1 MIKPWFAMLAGHQG
15 IRAFCLRSRRTG
27 PWKLRMRPWL
37 VLPLPGQAAKPSSSD
52 VVSPFLCLDHF
63 GSSCYP
69 VLPFGSFSTLLYY
82 LQLSPISIFSIYFR
96 YFSLFF
102 QLSSLRYNIST
113 VLLAFVPPWPQV
125 SFPPGLGDVE
135 TGKSARNFGD
145 GSGVR
150 FRDKSTFDTSPKFCI
165 DELLWRTDA

>member
-1 MIKPWFAMLAGHQG
+1 MICHVGRASGHSAWGLAGLARENCG
-15 IRAFCLRSRRTG
+15 CGPDWSYRVKLPSRRRQ
-27 PWKLRMRPWL
+27 P
-37 VLPLPGQAAKPSSSD
+37 
-52 VVSPFLCLDHF
+52 PFSVWIILDP
-63 GSSCYP
+63 P
-69 VLPFGSFSTLLYY
+69 VLPFGSFSTPPI
-82 LQLSPISIFSIYFR
+82 LSPISIYFR

>member
-1 MIKPWFAMLAGHQG
+1 MLAGHQG
-15 IRAFCLRSRRTG
+15 ILPEVSQDWPVKIADAALTG
-27 PWKLRMRPWL
+27 LT
-37 VLPLPGQAAKPSSSD
+37 GSSCQAV

-63 GSSCYP
+63 GSSCSSFW
-69 VLPFGSFSTLLYY
+69 VLFHTPI
-82 LQLSPISIFSIYFR
+82 LSPISIYFR

-113 VLLAFVPPWPQV
+113 VLPAFVPPWPQV

-165 DELLWRTDA
+165 DELL

>member
-1 MIKPWFAMLAGHQG
+1 MILTSFDIYWPTVTSHDLPCWQG
-15 IRAFCLRSRRTG
+15 IRALCLRSRRTG

-37 VLPLPGQAAKPSSSD
+37 VLPGQAAKPSSSA
-52 VVSPFLCLDHF
+52 PFSVWIILDP
-63 GSSCYP
+63 P
-69 VLPFGSFSTLLYY
+69 VLPFGSFSTLL
-82 LQLSPISIFSIYFR
+82 LSPIPIYFR

-102 QLSSLRYNIST
+102 QLSSFRYNIST

-150 FRDKSTFDTSPKFCI
+150 VRDKSTFDTSPKFCI